1 MAKIHN
7 KKRNIGIIY
16 EQIIQHICNRLL
28 DEDKHSAE
36 KGIAI
41 IKKYFK
47 EGTQLNKEYKLFK
60 ALATTKNIS
69 EHLASSII
77 NEAKGACNYHFD
89 NKKLEQEK
97 SKLIHDLNYS
107 FGKGVIFQE
116 SIKNYRTYATI
127 QTLLNE
133 WRNKEKNF
141 DKLAEF
147 EIKLHNSLTANV
159 EEVNNISL
167 NENTKFDKMTY
178 SIMKNIFNEKY
189 GSLLNENQSKL
200 IHFYTSDDNENLLK
214 QCLNI
219 KKSALSNLDHY
230 INECNNNILLNK
242 YRSVK
247 QNISSLDENDISKE
261 NIQRFLTL
269 AKLEQEL
276 TGE

>member
-77 NEAKGACNYHFD
+77 NEAKSACNYHFD

-159 EEVNNISL
+159 EEVSNISL

-200 IHFYTSDDNENLLK
+200 IHFYTNDDNENLLK